1 MLDEIFATTKHNKNV
16 QFQFIIKIRASSNLV
31 AESYLR
37 LAMQCI
43 GGRKTGIAEVG
54 GRPLGKSV
62 TSFSPPEH
70 IALSALE
77 RHHLHDRSSLY
88 HLPPTMNTKRRIINS
103 ESRILARLEPWSIF
117 DSDAMPMFVFYSSDA
132 MSMVLNGWNA
142 QETHLY
148 QIKNICDQSVLIL
161 NEIQVAL
168 PF

>member
-1 MLDEIFATTKHNKNV
+1 MLDEIFATTKHTKNV

-70 IALSALE
+70 IALSAME

-103 ESRILARLEPWSIF
+103 ESRILARLEPWSNL
-117 DSDAMPMFVFYSSDA
+117 DSDAMPMFFFIAA
-132 MSMVLNGWNA
+132 MQCRWFWMVGMHNRLIC
-142 QETHLY
+142 
-148 QIKNICDQSVLIL
+148 IKSKISVIK
-161 NEIQVAL
+161 A
-168 PF
+168 F